1 MFAEFETVRTTLSI
15 PVDLVKRS
23 QHFIDGGAIP
33 SRNALIVAAI
43 EKYLLELERAE
54 IDRQFEA
61 MADDKAYAALNQQIA
76 DEFAESDWDALA
88 EVEIK

>member
-15 PVDLVKRS
+15 PVDLVRRS

-43 EKYLLELERAE
+43 EKYLLELEREE
-54 IDRQFEA
+54 IDRQFDA
-61 MADDKAYAALNQQIA
+61 MADDTGYAALNQQIA
-76 DEFAESDWDALA
+76 DEFAESDWDALSG
-88 EVEIK
+88 VEIE